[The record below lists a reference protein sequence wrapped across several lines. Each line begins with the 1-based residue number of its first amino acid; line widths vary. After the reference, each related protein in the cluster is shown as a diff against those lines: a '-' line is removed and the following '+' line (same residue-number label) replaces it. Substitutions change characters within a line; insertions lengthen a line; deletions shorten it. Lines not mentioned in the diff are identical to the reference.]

1 MYREGTIRTYLD
13 DAASNKPAP
22 GGGSISALAAAL
34 AASMGEMVGNFTAGR
49 KKYAAVEEEVR
60 AALAALAECRA
71 DLLELMDAD
80 VEAYSA
86 VGAAYGMPRETDE
99 QKAARKAATNAAMR
113 GAMQVPLRI
122 MRRCAQVGA
131 AAERLAAVGNAN
143 LITDAGVSA
152 ILAEA
157 ACAAAR
163 LNVEV
168 NLKFVA
174 DAALTAE
181 TVAEMDALSA
191 KALAARQAV
200 AGVVAAHLGVG
211 A

>member
-1 MYREGTIRTYLD
+1 
-13 DAASNKPAP
+13 
-22 GGGSISALAAAL
+22 
-34 AASMGEMVGNFTAGR
+34 MGEMVGNFTAGR

-191 KALAARQAV
+191 KALAARQEV